1 MSSFTTIQPA
11 FSEKG
16 LESSNSSSSNTPPP
30 ILKKNP
36 PLPKKTSPPPLP
48 PNEINLIVD
57 TSGSMRSIIK
67 ATCDSLNNYILEQ
80 SQEQKDNANNIIV
93 TLTTFSTNVEQH
105 WSKPLSE
112 IPQIE
117 NVVPSGLTAL
127 YDAIGM
133 TLENKDPNKS
143 NIVCILTDGDENS
156 SVNYTAYIIKE
167 KIKQLENKGWTFL
180 FFGANQDALMVGENL
195 GINKE
200 TCMTFDADS
209 ECMAPLSRAMSEATT
224 RRTRGLPVSFSI
236 DERTSCRR
244 ENLSSKSLTCP
255 PKIYGDDD
263 KKHNPASANNDG
275 WNILLDNP

>member
-1 MSSFTTIQPA
+1 MSSYTHNINPL
-11 FSEKG
+11 FSKTD
-16 LESSNSSSSNTPPP
+16 LESPTSSSTKTLPSFSN
-30 ILKKNP
+30 
-36 PLPKKTSPPPLP
+36 KTSFP

-67 ATCDSLNNYILEQ
+67 ATCDSLNDYILEQ
-80 SQEQKDNANNIIV
+80 SQEQKDNAKNINV

-105 WSKPLSE
+105 WSKPLSDT
-112 IPQIE
+112 PLIE
-117 NVVPSGLTAL
+117 NIVPTGLTAL

-143 NIVCILTDGDENS
+143 NIVCILTDGEENS
-156 SVNYTAYIIKE
+156 SVNYTAYIIKD

-209 ECMAPLSRAMSEATT
+209 DCMAPLSRAMSEATT
-224 RRTRGLPVSFSI
+224 RRTRGLHVSFSI

-244 ENLSSKSLTCP
+244 ENLSLKSVTCP

-263 KKHNPASANNDG
+263 NKQNLVSANNDG
-275 WNILLDNP
+275 WNILLDKV